1 MYGTVA
7 RMRLKPG
14 SEDRM
19 NEMLREYETLDVPGY
34 IRSTVYRL
42 DEDSNTVY
50 LVVEF
55 ESREAYHANASSPE
69 QDERYR
75 KMLEVMDGE
84 PEWHDG
90 EIIYQR

>member
-7 RMRLKPG
+7 RMRIKPG

-19 NEMLREYETLDVPGY
+19 NELMREYEGLDVPGY
-34 IRSTVYRL
+34 VRSSVYRT
-42 DEDSNTVY
+42 DEDANTVY

-55 ESREAYHANASSPE
+55 ESREAYQANASSPE
-69 QDERYR
+69 QDARYR
-75 KMLEVMDGE
+75 KMVELLDGE

-90 EIIYQR
+90 EIIYQG